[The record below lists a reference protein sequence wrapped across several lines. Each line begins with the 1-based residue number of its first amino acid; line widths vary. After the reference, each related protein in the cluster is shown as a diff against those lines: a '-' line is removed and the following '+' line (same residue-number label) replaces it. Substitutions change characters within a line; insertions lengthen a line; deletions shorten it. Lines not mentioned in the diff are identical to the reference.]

1 MFSSLDLCFE
11 NCVSNRNVT
20 EFLTLRRDVDDP
32 EYKPAPALMKDDMEV
47 RKRESNALVS
57 VYDEAYYV
65 LNPAINIRS
74 LLTQDDASSP
84 GDLVVTDNAGGEN

>member
-1 MFSSLDLCFE
+1 M
-11 NCVSNRNVT
+11 
-20 EFLTLRRDVDDP
+20 DDP

-47 RKRESNALVS
+47 RKRESKAHVS
-57 VYDEAYYV
+57 VYDEACYV
-65 LNPAINIRS
+65 LNPAINIQS